1 MKYIDHLS
9 KRGADFLHPGSKKST
24 DFFIQQ
30 ILKNKPN
37 SVLEI
42 GCGTGATLISLASNN
57 INNLIGI
64 DINSNQIEMAKK
76 RIIYCGLD
84 DSIQVQLISNSAKLP
99 FEDNS
104 FDVALA
110 ESVLGILEHQ
120 HLIYLMSEVKRILKP
135 NGLFLSNDVIWKE
148 NVTFDVT
155 ERINQRALRNF
166 GLIQSSG
173 HLIGSKKWSSFFN
186 SGGFNSV
193 KIFDVDNLPES
204 KIDSLNF
211 LETKSKE
218 FTNKHK
224 QKSLFNLT
232 QIYHEISYKL
242 KEFGFNKNEELNLEN
257 KIFVMNS

>member
-24 DFFIQQ
+24 DFFIQE
-30 ILKNKPN
+30 ILKRNPN

-42 GCGTGATLISLASNN
+42 GCGTGASLVSLASNN
-57 INNLIGI
+57 INNLTGI
-64 DINSNQIEMAKK
+64 DINPSQVEMAKK
-76 RIIYCGLD
+76 RIQYCGLK
-84 DSIQVQLISNSAKLP
+84 DSVQIYLSSNSEKLP

-104 FDVALA
+104 LDVAFA
-110 ESVLGILEHQ
+110 ESVLGILEHH

-155 ERINQRALRNF
+155 EKINQRTLRNF

-173 HLIGSKKWSSFFN
+173 QLIGSKKWSSFFN
-186 SGGFNSV
+186 SAGFNSV
-193 KIFDVDNLPES
+193 KIFDIDTLPES
-204 KIDSLNF
+204 NIDALNF
-211 LETKSKE
+211 LESKSKE

-232 QIYHEISYKL
+232 QIYYEISYKF
-242 KEFGFNKNEELNLEN
+242 KELGFNKNEVINLEN